1 MNSKYIF
8 QNKRIYLLLVSICM
22 TSALFAQQELGT
34 HLLRDVWQVNRTNP
48 AIFPDKNI
56 IVGLPG
62 IYNNL
67 NIENITYN
75 DLFISENG
83 VTKLDI
89 DNAILKLEAD
99 NQIRENL
106 EIETVSLAL
115 RFGNVWLSVGHNIKF
130 NAFIDYPK
138 TFPQLIWQGNA
149 QFIGQN
155 VDFSTN
161 LQLFGYNEFAFGAA
175 FALTENI
182 TIGGKFKWLSGFG
195 DVSTDRT
202 KLNLLTEEE
211 AYALTLD
218 ADFRVNSTGSIE
230 YNGLRD
236 ITIDYNL
243 NDFDGG
249 QLFNQNNGTAFDF
262 GVYAKFGKL
271 DLAASVLDLG
281 GKINWEEDPQN
292 FSLNG
297 TYAYQGL
304 DIAKDILDDS
314 ATINNAI
321 DSLFELYDFTE
332 THNAY
337 STKLPVRYYLSAT
350 YQLNDTWRFGG
361 MIYGENYRGES
372 FPGVAV
378 SSNMQLLSWLNLGA
392 SYAFRSETF
401 DNLGI
406 NATAKLGPVQVFSM
420 TDNIL
425 SALKPKDS
433 HSANVRVGLNLL
445 F

>member
-1 MNSKYIF
+1 MKNLFFI
-8 QNKRIYLLLVSICM
+8 IIIITVI
-22 TSALFAQQELGT
+22 TPAFAQQELGT

-48 AIFPDKNI
+48 AIFPDQKLI
-56 IVGLPG
+56 IGLPG
-62 IYNNL
+62 VYNNL
-67 NIENITYN
+67 NINNITYN
-75 DLFISENG
+75 DLFTTENG
-83 VTKLDI
+83 QTKLNV
-89 DNAILKLEAD
+89 DNAILKLDAN

-106 EIETVSLAL
+106 EVETVSLAFRL
-115 RFGNVWLSVGHNIKF
+115 GKFWLSAGHSIKF
-130 NAFIDYPK
+130 NAYIDYPK
-138 TFPQLIWQGNA
+138 TLPQLIWQGNA
-149 QFIGQN
+149 QFLGQN

-175 FALTENI
+175 IPLTENI
-182 TIGGKFKWLSGFG
+182 TIGGKLKWLSGFG

-236 ITIDYNL
+236 ITINYDI
-243 NDFDGG
+243 NDFDGA
-249 QLFNQNNGTAFDF
+249 QLFNQNNGVAFDF

-292 FSLNG
+292 FSLMG
-297 TYAYQGL
+297 SYAYQGL
-304 DIAKDILDDS
+304 DIAKDVIEDS
-314 ATINNAI
+314 TTINNAI

-332 THNAY
+332 TNNAY
-337 STKLPVRYYLSAT
+337 STSLPLRYYLSAS

-378 SSNMQLLSWLNLGA
+378 SGNMQLLSWLNLGA

-401 DNLGI
+401 DNLGV
-406 NATAKLGPVQVFSM
+406 NATAKLGPIQLFSM